1 MLGDC
6 ASASRLIRI
15 PRGGVWESVAT
26 ATLCAGM
33 SGRLIANVVVSTRI
47 GSSDCS
53 IVILVVT
60 IRIGSNDCSIV
71 ILVVTTRIGPNDSS
85 IVILVVTIRIGPI
98 DSSFVVTTSVGRR
111 HASHHYGAFKQAFS

>member
-47 GSSDCS
+47 GS
-53 IVILVVT
+53 
-60 IRIGSNDCSIV
+60 NDCSIV

-85 IVILVVTIRIGPI
+85 FVILVVTTRIGPN
-98 DSSFVVTTSVGRR
+98 DSSFVVTTSV
-111 HASHHYGAFKQAFS
+111 A

>member
-1 MLGDC
+1 
-6 ASASRLIRI
+6 
-15 PRGGVWESVAT
+15 
-26 ATLCAGM
+26 M

-85 IVILVVTIRIGPI
+85 
-98 DSSFVVTTSVGRR
+98 FVVTTSVGRR
-111 HASHHYGAFKQAFS
+111 HASHHYGAFRTGFLMSTSQGSH